1 MKDALTREKLGKAA
15 WKLLLVLAGNTLYA
29 LAVALF
35 VLPNGLITGG
45 TTGLG
50 LAAQYFFGLPLSAF
64 VGAVSYTHL
73 KEVTA
78 DAYRA
83 PEEAEVSVYI
93 PVSYPHLDVYKR
105 QECGRTGCPAPGPR
119 CPRRPWP
126 GSCGKSRCV

>member
-64 VGAVSYTHL
+64 VGCST
-73 KEVTA
+73 
-78 DAYRA
+78 R
-83 PEEAEVSVYI
+83 PCFW
-93 PVSYPHLDVYKR
+93 R
-105 QECGRTGCPAPGPR
+105 GCWCWARSLP
-119 CPRRPWP
+119 
-126 GSCGKSRCV
+126 